1 MSNRILDV
9 VIIGV
14 GNRGV
19 FAYGQ
24 KMYARPDRFR
34 IVADCDIREESLLCA
49 KTEFH
54 LKDEQLFRDSKE
66 FFAKKR
72 GDLCLVCTL
81 DDTHVEFATKAM
93 ELGYDVLCEKPISSN
108 KQELLT
114 LLETQ
119 RKHHNKVMICHV
131 LRYANAFVKV
141 KQLLEEGVVGDIVN
155 INAIEQIAFWH
166 MAHSFVRGNWHKVGD
181 GAPLILAKSCHDLD
195 YLVWFIS
202 SKCKT
207 VSSFGGLSYFDANHA
222 PEGATER
229 CLDCP
234 HKDTCLY
241 SAPRFYIDKWQELG
255 ALPDVWPFS
264 VPVQINDQL
273 PITKEKMEKALR
285 LTDYGRCVFKMNN
298 DCATHQTVMM
308 QFANGSMA
316 TLTVMAFTGTGGRVI
331 RIHGTKGEI
340 DLDEEKA
347 FIEIKVFGKDS
358 EVIPFDALLDAS
370 KGHGGGDEGLV
381 EACYHYFSTDEN
393 VRGITTLEESIESHL
408 IGIAAEESR
417 LDGGKIVHVHK

>member
-1 MSNRILDV
+1 MAKRILDV

-24 KMYARPDRFR
+24 KMFARPDRFR
-34 IVADCDIREESLLCA
+34 IVAVCDIRDESLQCA
-49 KTEFH
+49 KTEFR
-54 LKDEQLFRDSKE
+54 LQDDQLFSDSDA

-81 DDTHVEFATKAM
+81 DDTHVQFATKAM
-93 ELGYDVLCEKPISSN
+93 ELGYDVLCEKPISPS
-108 KQELLT
+108 KDELLS

-119 RKHHNKVMICHV
+119 HRLNNKVMICHV

-141 KQLLEEGVVGDIVN
+141 KQLLEDGVVGDIVN

-166 MAHSFVRGNWHKVGD
+166 MAHSFVRGNWHKVED

-202 SKCKT
+202 SKCKS
-207 VSSFGGLSYFDANHA
+207 VSSIGGLAYFDKGHMPKDAA
-222 PEGATER
+222 ER

-234 HKDTCLY
+234 HMESCLY
-241 SAPRFYIDKWQELG
+241 SAKRFYIDKWKELG
-255 ALPDVWPFS
+255 SLPDCWPFS

-273 PITKEKMEKALR
+273 PVTEEKMRKALR
-285 LTDYGRCVFKMNN
+285 LTNYGRCVFQMDN
-298 DCATHQTVMM
+298 DCATHQSLLME
-308 QFANGSMA
+308 FENGTMA

-340 DLDEEKA
+340 DLNEEKA
-347 FIEIKVFGKDS
+347 FIEVKVFGQES
-358 EVIPFDALLDAS
+358 EIIPFDSLLDAS

-381 EACYHYFSTDEN
+381 EACYHYFATGEKAK
-393 VRGITTLEESIESHL
+393 GITTLDESIESHL

-417 LDGGKIVHVHK
+417 LNGGVKVEVHE